1 MLNPDKCTEPATKSS
16 FIAGLITKLFR
27 KIKGELPYA

>member
-1 MLNPDKCTEPATKSS
+1 MLNPDKCPEPETKNSYLS
-16 FIAGLITKLFR
+16 GLITKLFR